1 MNHVPSAFHVDGTKH
16 LHFHQPQLELK
27 IGASY
32 NYFTNRNL
40 ALLGDKILNIWQYFR
55 GIAVSKSITAILFV
69 FCPGQDTDRAALN
82 SCTGWVKHM
91 GRFHESRTYEFVLDT
106 YLSKGNAEVILL
118 DARKQPLLKLNQE
131 FSTGKINLDATK
143 KYYLRW
149 EFQSAT
155 GRCELRWQAA

>member
-1 MNHVPSAFHVDGTKH
+1 M
-16 LHFHQPQLELK
+16 
-27 IGASY
+27 
-32 NYFTNRNL
+32 
-40 ALLGDKILNIWQYFR
+40 NIWQYFR

-69 FCPGQDTDRAALN
+69 FRPGQDTDRATLN

-106 YLSKGNAEVILL
+106 YFSKGNAEIILL

-143 KYYLRW
+143 KYYQRW